1 MFLTDCLQVKEFK
14 EWTQEY
20 KNSTCFQ
27 FHSNVLQ
34 VHPSSTS
41 RTSEKLHE
49 IFAGFADR
57 TRAAGVRG
65 LKACV
70 GEVFLSRRRA
80 CGLSFSSSCKTAME
94 SLAKR
99 SKQDFEL
106 SRTVPKGFIRSYRFS
121 PGNYVVDVP
130 SLFQEIFQ
138 LLISLM
144 ITQLEHMQFK
154 VSVSV
159 QVKRKCV
166 IDKPILAWT
175 LVFPFVQAELSRDDG
190 ELASPYFRSRQK
202 IVLSEGDI
210 ESAIESC
217 QTDIQS
223 RLDSWVCF
231 LSCVCSF
238 TIPLWFCFW
247 FFIFLDFEW
256 IELKFKTY
264 SQGLRW
270 FRGVQTLDGKQLRRF
285 ATIHQVKEGGWKYFE
300 CILLSSCLIHF
311 FSVSGVCER

>member
-20 KNSTCFQ
+20 NNSTCFQ

-34 VHPSSTS
+34 VRPSSTS

-49 IFAGFADR
+49 IFAGLPDR
-57 TRAAGVRG
+57 TRAVRMRQEM
-65 LKACV
+65 LSS
-70 GEVFLSRRRA
+70 FLSERRTE
-80 CGLSFSSSCKTAME
+80 GVME

-121 PGNYVVDVP
+121 PGNYVIDVP

-166 IDKPILAWT
+166 FDNPILVWT
-175 LVFPFVQAELSRDDG
+175 VLFPFVQAELSRDDG
-190 ELASPYFRSRQK
+190 DLATPYFRSRQK
-202 IVLSEGDI
+202 TVLSEG
-210 ESAIESC
+210 ESSEKEA
-217 QTDIQS
+217 
-223 RLDSWVCF
+223 
-231 LSCVCSF
+231 
-238 TIPLWFCFW
+238 
-247 FFIFLDFEW
+247 
-256 IELKFKTY
+256 
-264 SQGLRW
+264 
-270 FRGVQTLDGKQLRRF
+270 RF
-285 ATIHQVKEGGWKYFE
+285 HMNGCT
-300 CILLSSCLIHF
+300 
-311 FSVSGVCER
+311 R

>member
-1 MFLTDCLQVKEFK
+1 
-14 EWTQEY
+14 
-20 KNSTCFQ
+20 
-27 FHSNVLQ
+27 
-34 VHPSSTS
+34 
-41 RTSEKLHE
+41 
-49 IFAGFADR
+49 
-57 TRAAGVRG
+57 
-65 LKACV
+65 
-70 GEVFLSRRRA
+70 
-80 CGLSFSSSCKTAME
+80 ME

-121 PGNYVVDVP
+121 PGNYVIDVP

-166 IDKPILAWT
+166 FENPILVWT
-175 LVFPFVQAELSRDDG
+175 ALFPFVQAELSRDDG
-190 ELASPYFRSRQK
+190 DLATPYFRSRQK

-217 QTDIQS
+217 QTDITA

-238 TIPLWFCFW
+238 TFPLWFCFW

-256 IELKFKTY
+256 IELEFKTC

-285 ATIHQVKEGGWKYFE
+285 AAIHQVKKGLWNYFE
-300 CILLSSCLIHF
+300 CILFEYLSNTFFFCLRRVLMF
-311 FSVSGVCER
+311 RTETNGVFSGRCCRPYGRRLITQSVWASIPLFKKNWTFQVCVFVRKPWHPHTHSPNHCVQIYLFSKTPLLKTCDRVVQVGKVHPHILS